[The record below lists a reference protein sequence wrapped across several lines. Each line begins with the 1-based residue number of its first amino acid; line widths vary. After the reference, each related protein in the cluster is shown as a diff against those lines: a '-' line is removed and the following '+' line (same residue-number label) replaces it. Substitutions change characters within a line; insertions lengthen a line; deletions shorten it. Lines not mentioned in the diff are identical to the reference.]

1 MTRFMER
8 FQIPLYLAAL
18 AVGALAGWWA
28 PCLGGLAA
36 PAVTPVLAALLYV
49 TFLGIPLR
57 RVGEGLR
64 DLRFM
69 ACLVIVNFAV
79 VPVIVFALIR
89 AFSIEGPMLIGVL
102 LVLLTPCIDYV
113 IVFAGLAG
121 GSSERLLATAPLLML
136 AQMLL
141 LPFYLLLF
149 VGPEL
154 VSAIEPGPFLEALIG
169 LIIVPLTLAALT
181 QWLSREQAAGKTVM
195 TVVQAM
201 MVPFMMATLAVVIAS
216 QIHAVGQEVTALL
229 AVVPLYVAFLV
240 VMVPLGMAC
249 ARVARLDSGS
259 TRAVI
264 FSGATRNSLVV
275 LPLALALPAPL
286 GLVPLVVVTQTMVEL
301 LGMVIYVK
309 AIPRLVAS
317 GPILRN

>member
-28 PCLGGLAA
+28 PGLGGLAA

-79 VPVIVFALIR
+79 VPVIVFALVR

-113 IVFAGLAG
+113 IVFSGLAG
-121 GSSERLLATAPLLML
+121 AANDRLLAASPVLLVL
-136 AQMLL
+136 QMLT
-141 LPFYLLLF
+141 LPLYLW
-149 VGPEL
+149 
-154 VSAIEPGPFLEALIG
+154 SFLAPDVAVAVHWG
-169 LIIVPLTLAALT
+169 TFA
-181 QWLSREQAAGKTVM
+181 QA
-195 TVVQAM
+195 
-201 MVPFMMATLAVVIAS
+201 LAVVIVIPLVAAAVTQWAAARSPVARRWGRLAGGAMVPLMMLTLATAVAS
-216 QIHAVGQEVTALL
+216 QIALVGSRAQALLPLVPVYVSFAALMTALGWAAGRL
-229 AVVPLYVAFLV
+229 AGL
-240 VMVPLGMAC
+240 
-249 ARVARLDSGS
+249 RVRER
-259 TRAVI
+259 RAVL
-264 FSGATRNSLVV
+264 FSGVTRNSLVV
-275 LPLALALPAPL
+275 LPLALAAPDGTVLAPL
-286 GLVPLVVVTQTMVEL
+286 AVLTQTLVELLVMLALVGLVP
-301 LGMVIYVK
+301 
-309 AIPRLVAS
+309 RLV
-317 GPILRN
+317 R

>member
-28 PCLGGLAA
+28 PGLGGLAA

-79 VPVIVFALIR
+79 VPVIVFALVR

-113 IVFAGLAG
+113 IVFSGLAG
-121 GSSERLLATAPLLML
+121 AANDRLLAASPVLLVL
-136 AQMLL
+136 QMLT
-141 LPFYLLLF
+141 LPLYLW
-149 VGPEL
+149 
-154 VSAIEPGPFLEALIG
+154 SFLAPDVAMAVHWG
-169 LIIVPLTLAALT
+169 TFA
-181 QWLSREQAAGKTVM
+181 QA
-195 TVVQAM
+195 
-201 MVPFMMATLAVVIAS
+201 LAVVIVIPLVAAAVTQWAAARSPVARRWGRLAGGAMVPLMMLTLATVVAS
-216 QIHAVGQEVTALL
+216 QIALVGSRAQALLPLVPVYVSFAALMTALGWAAGRL
-229 AVVPLYVAFLV
+229 AGL
-240 VMVPLGMAC
+240 
-249 ARVARLDSGS
+249 RVRER
-259 TRAVI
+259 RAVL
-264 FSGATRNSLVV
+264 FSGVTRNSLVV
-275 LPLALALPAPL
+275 LPLALEAPDGTVLAPL
-286 GLVPLVVVTQTMVEL
+286 AVLTQTLVELLVMLALVGLVP
-301 LGMVIYVK
+301 
-309 AIPRLVAS
+309 RLV
-317 GPILRN
+317 R

>member
-28 PCLGGLAA
+28 PGLGGLAA

-79 VPVIVFALIR
+79 VPVIVFALVR

-113 IVFAGLAG
+113 IVFSGLAG
-121 GSSERLLATAPLLML
+121 AANDRLLAASPVLLVL
-136 AQMLL
+136 QMLT
-141 LPFYLLLF
+141 LPLYLW
-149 VGPEL
+149 
-154 VSAIEPGPFLEALIG
+154 SFLAPDVAMAVHWG
-169 LIIVPLTLAALT
+169 TFA
-181 QWLSREQAAGKTVM
+181 QA
-195 TVVQAM
+195 
-201 MVPFMMATLAVVIAS
+201 LAVVIVIPLVAAAVTQWAAARSPVARRWGRLAGGAMVPLMMLTLATVVAS
-216 QIHAVGQEVTALL
+216 QIALVGSRAQALLPLVPVYVSFAALMTALGWAAGRL
-229 AVVPLYVAFLV
+229 AGL
-240 VMVPLGMAC
+240 
-249 ARVARLDSGS
+249 RVRER
-259 TRAVI
+259 RAVL
-264 FSGATRNSLVV
+264 FSGVTRNSLVV
-275 LPLALALPAPL
+275 LPLALAAPDGTVLAPL
-286 GLVPLVVVTQTMVEL
+286 AVLTQTFVELLVMLALVGLVP
-301 LGMVIYVK
+301 
-309 AIPRLVAS
+309 RLV
-317 GPILRN
+317 R

>member
-28 PCLGGLAA
+28 PGLGGLAA

-79 VPVIVFALIR
+79 VPVIVFALVR

-113 IVFAGLAG
+113 IVFSGLAG
-121 GSSERLLATAPLLML
+121 AANDRLLAASPVLLVL
-136 AQMLL
+136 QMLT
-141 LPFYLLLF
+141 LPLYLW
-149 VGPEL
+149 
-154 VSAIEPGPFLEALIG
+154 SFLASDVAVAVHWG
-169 LIIVPLTLAALT
+169 AFA
-181 QWLSREQAAGKTVM
+181 QA
-195 TVVQAM
+195 
-201 MVPFMMATLAVVIAS
+201 LAVVIVIPLVAAAVTQLAAARSPVARRWGRLAGGAMVPLMMLTLATVVAS
-216 QIHAVGQEVTALL
+216 QIALVGSRAQALLPLVPVYVSFAALMTALGWAAGRL
-229 AVVPLYVAFLV
+229 AGL
-240 VMVPLGMAC
+240 
-249 ARVARLDSGS
+249 RVRER
-259 TRAVI
+259 RAVL
-264 FSGATRNSLVV
+264 FSGVTRNSLVV
-275 LPLALALPAPL
+275 LPLALEAPDGTVLAPL
-286 GLVPLVVVTQTMVEL
+286 AVLTQTLVELLVMLALVGLVP
-301 LGMVIYVK
+301 
-309 AIPRLVAS
+309 RLV
-317 GPILRN
+317 R

>member
-113 IVFAGLAG
+113 IVFSGLAG
-121 GSSERLLATAPLLML
+121 AANDRLLAASPVLLVL
-136 AQMLL
+136 QMLT
-141 LPFYLLLF
+141 LPLYLW
-149 VGPEL
+149 
-154 VSAIEPGPFLEALIG
+154 SFLASDVAVAVHWG
-169 LIIVPLTLAALT
+169 TFA
-181 QWLSREQAAGKTVM
+181 QA
-195 TVVQAM
+195 
-201 MVPFMMATLAVVIAS
+201 LAVVIVIPLVAAAVTQWAAARSPVARRWGRLAGGAMVPLMMLTLATVVAS
-216 QIHAVGQEVTALL
+216 QIALVGSRAQALLPLVPVYVSFAALMTALGWAAGRL
-229 AVVPLYVAFLV
+229 AGL
-240 VMVPLGMAC
+240 
-249 ARVARLDSGS
+249 RVRER
-259 TRAVI
+259 RAVL
-264 FSGATRNSLVV
+264 FSGVTRNSLVV
-275 LPLALALPAPL
+275 LPLALAAPDGTVLAPL
-286 GLVPLVVVTQTMVEL
+286 AVLTQTLVELLVMLALVGLVP
-301 LGMVIYVK
+301 
-309 AIPRLVAS
+309 RLV
-317 GPILRN
+317 R

>member
-28 PCLGGLAA
+28 PGLGGLAA

-79 VPVIVFALIR
+79 VPVIVFALVR

-113 IVFAGLAG
+113 IVFSGLAG
-121 GSSERLLATAPLLML
+121 AANDRLLAASPVLLVL
-136 AQMLL
+136 QMLT
-141 LPFYLLLF
+141 LPLYLW
-149 VGPEL
+149 
-154 VSAIEPGPFLEALIG
+154 SFLSPDVAVAVHWG
-169 LIIVPLTLAALT
+169 TFA
-181 QWLSREQAAGKTVM
+181 QA
-195 TVVQAM
+195 
-201 MVPFMMATLAVVIAS
+201 LAVVIVIPLVAAAVTQWAAARSPVARRWGRLAGGAMVPLMMLTLATVVAS
-216 QIHAVGQEVTALL
+216 QIALVGSRAQALLPLVPVYVSFAALMTALGWAAGRL
-229 AVVPLYVAFLV
+229 AGL
-240 VMVPLGMAC
+240 
-249 ARVARLDSGS
+249 RVRER
-259 TRAVI
+259 RAVL
-264 FSGATRNSLVV
+264 FSGVTRNSLVV
-275 LPLALALPAPL
+275 LPLALAAPDGTVLAPL
-286 GLVPLVVVTQTMVEL
+286 AVLTQTLVELLVMLALVGLVP
-301 LGMVIYVK
+301 
-309 AIPRLVAS
+309 RLV
-317 GPILRN
+317 R

>member
-28 PCLGGLAA
+28 PGLGGLAA

-79 VPVIVFALIR
+79 VPVIVFALVR

-113 IVFAGLAG
+113 IVFSGLAG
-121 GSSERLLATAPLLML
+121 AANDRLLAASPVLLVL
-136 AQMLL
+136 QMLT
-141 LPFYLLLF
+141 LPLYLW
-149 VGPEL
+149 
-154 VSAIEPGPFLEALIG
+154 SFLAPDVAVAVHWG
-169 LIIVPLTLAALT
+169 TFA
-181 QWLSREQAAGKTVM
+181 QA
-195 TVVQAM
+195 
-201 MVPFMMATLAVVIAS
+201 LAVVIVIPLVAAAVTQWAAARSPVARRWGRLAGGAMVPLMMLTLATVVAS
-216 QIHAVGQEVTALL
+216 QIALVGSRAQALLPLVPVYVSFAALMTALGWAAGRL
-229 AVVPLYVAFLV
+229 AGL
-240 VMVPLGMAC
+240 
-249 ARVARLDSGS
+249 RVRER
-259 TRAVI
+259 RAVL
-264 FSGATRNSLVV
+264 FSGVTRNSLVV
-275 LPLALALPAPL
+275 LPLALAAPDGTVLAPL
-286 GLVPLVVVTQTMVEL
+286 AVLTQTLVELLVMLALVGLVP
-301 LGMVIYVK
+301 
-309 AIPRLVAS
+309 RLV
-317 GPILRN
+317 R

>member
-79 VPVIVFALIR
+79 VPVIVFALVR

-113 IVFAGLAG
+113 IVFSGLAG
-121 GSSERLLATAPLLML
+121 AANDRLLAASPVLLVL
-136 AQMLL
+136 QMLT
-141 LPFYLLLF
+141 LPLYLW
-149 VGPEL
+149 
-154 VSAIEPGPFLEALIG
+154 SFLAPDVAVAVHWG
-169 LIIVPLTLAALT
+169 TFA
-181 QWLSREQAAGKTVM
+181 QA
-195 TVVQAM
+195 
-201 MVPFMMATLAVVIAS
+201 LAVVIVIPLVAAAVTQLAAARSPMARRWGRLAGGAMVPLMMLTLATVVAS
-216 QIHAVGQEVTALL
+216 QIAIVGSRAQALLPLVPVYVSFAALMTALGWAAGRL
-229 AVVPLYVAFLV
+229 AGL
-240 VMVPLGMAC
+240 
-249 ARVARLDSGS
+249 RVRER
-259 TRAVI
+259 RAVL
-264 FSGATRNSLVV
+264 FSGVTRNSLVV
-275 LPLALALPAPL
+275 LPLALAAPDGTVLAPL
-286 GLVPLVVVTQTMVEL
+286 AVLTQTLVELLVMLALVGLVP
-301 LGMVIYVK
+301 
-309 AIPRLVAS
+309 RLV
-317 GPILRN
+317 R

>member
-28 PCLGGLAA
+28 PGLGGLAA

-79 VPVIVFALIR
+79 VPVIVFALVR

-113 IVFAGLAG
+113 IVFSGLAG
-121 GSSERLLATAPLLML
+121 AANDRLLAASPVLLVL
-136 AQMLL
+136 QMLT
-141 LPFYLLLF
+141 LPLYLW
-149 VGPEL
+149 
-154 VSAIEPGPFLEALIG
+154 SFLAPDVAVAVHWG
-169 LIIVPLTLAALT
+169 TFA
-181 QWLSREQAAGKTVM
+181 QA
-195 TVVQAM
+195 
-201 MVPFMMATLAVVIAS
+201 LAVVIVIPLVAAAVTQLAAARSPVARRWGRLAGGAMVPLMMLTLATVVAS
-216 QIHAVGQEVTALL
+216 QIALVGSRAQALLPLVPVYVSFAALMTALGWAAGRL
-229 AVVPLYVAFLV
+229 AGL
-240 VMVPLGMAC
+240 
-249 ARVARLDSGS
+249 RVRER
-259 TRAVI
+259 RAVL
-264 FSGATRNSLVV
+264 FSGVTRNSLVV
-275 LPLALALPAPL
+275 LPLALAAPDGTVLAPL
-286 GLVPLVVVTQTMVEL
+286 AVLTQTLVEL
-301 LGMVIYVK
+301 LVMLALVGLM
-309 AIPRLVAS
+309 PRLV
-317 GPILRN
+317 R

>member
-1 MTRFMER
+1 MER

-79 VPVIVFALIR
+79 VPVIVFALVR

-113 IVFAGLAG
+113 IVFSGLAG
-121 GSSERLLATAPLLML
+121 AANDRLLAASPVLLVL
-136 AQMLL
+136 QMLT
-141 LPFYLLLF
+141 LPLYLW
-149 VGPEL
+149 
-154 VSAIEPGPFLEALIG
+154 SFLAPDVAVAVHWG
-169 LIIVPLTLAALT
+169 TFA
-181 QWLSREQAAGKTVM
+181 QA
-195 TVVQAM
+195 
-201 MVPFMMATLAVVIAS
+201 LAVVIVIPLVAAAVTQWAAARSPVARRWGRLAGGAMVPLMMLTLATVVAS
-216 QIHAVGQEVTALL
+216 QIALVGSRAQALLPLVPVYVSFAALMTALGWAAGRL
-229 AVVPLYVAFLV
+229 AGL
-240 VMVPLGMAC
+240 
-249 ARVARLDSGS
+249 RVRER
-259 TRAVI
+259 RAVL
-264 FSGATRNSLVV
+264 FSGVTRNSLVV
-275 LPLALALPAPL
+275 LPLALAAPDGTVLAPL
-286 GLVPLVVVTQTMVEL
+286 AVLTQTLVELLVMLALVGLVP
-301 LGMVIYVK
+301 
-309 AIPRLVAS
+309 RLV
-317 GPILRN
+317 R

>member
-28 PCLGGLAA
+28 PGLGGLAA

-79 VPVIVFALIR
+79 VPVIVFALVR

-113 IVFAGLAG
+113 IVFSGLAG
-121 GSSERLLATAPLLML
+121 AANDRLLAASPVLLVL
-136 AQMLL
+136 QMLT
-141 LPFYLLLF
+141 LPLYLW
-149 VGPEL
+149 
-154 VSAIEPGPFLEALIG
+154 SFLAPDVAVAVHWG
-169 LIIVPLTLAALT
+169 TFA
-181 QWLSREQAAGKTVM
+181 QA
-195 TVVQAM
+195 
-201 MVPFMMATLAVVIAS
+201 LAVVIVIPLVAAAVTQLAATRFPVARRWGRLAGGAMVPLMMLTLATVVAS
-216 QIHAVGQEVTALL
+216 QIALVGSRAQALLPLVPVYVSFAALMTALGWAAGRL
-229 AVVPLYVAFLV
+229 AGL
-240 VMVPLGMAC
+240 
-249 ARVARLDSGS
+249 RVRER
-259 TRAVI
+259 RAVL
-264 FSGATRNSLVV
+264 FSGVTRNSLVV
-275 LPLALALPAPL
+275 LPLALAAPDGTVLAPL
-286 GLVPLVVVTQTMVEL
+286 AVLTQTFVELLVMLALVGLVP
-301 LGMVIYVK
+301 
-309 AIPRLVAS
+309 RLV
-317 GPILRN
+317 R

>member
-28 PCLGGLAA
+28 PGLGGLAA

-79 VPVIVFALIR
+79 VPVIVFALVR

-113 IVFAGLAG
+113 IVFSGLAG
-121 GSSERLLATAPLLML
+121 AANDRLLAASPVLLVL
-136 AQMLL
+136 QMLT
-141 LPFYLLLF
+141 LPLYLW
-149 VGPEL
+149 
-154 VSAIEPGPFLEALIG
+154 SFLAPDVAMAVHWG
-169 LIIVPLTLAALT
+169 TFA
-181 QWLSREQAAGKTVM
+181 QA
-195 TVVQAM
+195 
-201 MVPFMMATLAVVIAS
+201 LAVVIVIPLVAA
-216 QIHAVGQEVTALL
+216 AVTQWAAARSPVARRWGRL
-229 AVVPLYVAFLV
+229 AGGA
-240 VMVPLGMAC
+240 MVPLMMLTLATVAVSQSALVGSRAQALLPLVPVYVSFAALMTALGW
-249 ARVARLDSGS
+249 AAGRLAGLRVRER
-259 TRAVI
+259 RAVL
-264 FSGATRNSLVV
+264 FSGVTRNSLVV
-275 LPLALALPAPL
+275 LPLALVAPDGTGLAPL
-286 GLVPLVVVTQTMVEL
+286 AVLTQTLVELLVMLALVGLVP
-301 LGMVIYVK
+301 
-309 AIPRLVAS
+309 RLV
-317 GPILRN
+317 R

>member
-79 VPVIVFALIR
+79 VPVIVFALVR

-113 IVFAGLAG
+113 IVFSGLAG
-121 GSSERLLATAPLLML
+121 AANDRLLAASPVLLVL
-136 AQMLL
+136 QMLT
-141 LPFYLLLF
+141 LPLYLW
-149 VGPEL
+149 
-154 VSAIEPGPFLEALIG
+154 SFLAPDVAVAVHWG
-169 LIIVPLTLAALT
+169 TFA
-181 QWLSREQAAGKTVM
+181 QA
-195 TVVQAM
+195 
-201 MVPFMMATLAVVIAS
+201 LAVVIVIPLVAAAVTQWAAARSPVARRWGRLAGGAMVPLMMLTLATVVAS
-216 QIHAVGQEVTALL
+216 QIALVGSRAQALLPLVPVYVSFAALMTALGWAAGRL
-229 AVVPLYVAFLV
+229 AGL
-240 VMVPLGMAC
+240 
-249 ARVARLDSGS
+249 RVRER
-259 TRAVI
+259 RAVL
-264 FSGATRNSLVV
+264 FSGVTRNSLVV
-275 LPLALALPAPL
+275 LPLALAAPDGTVLAPL
-286 GLVPLVVVTQTMVEL
+286 AVLTQTLVELLVMLALVGLVP
-301 LGMVIYVK
+301 
-309 AIPRLVAS
+309 RLV
-317 GPILRN
+317 R

>member
-79 VPVIVFALIR
+79 VPVIVFALVR

-113 IVFAGLAG
+113 IVFSGLAG
-121 GSSERLLATAPLLML
+121 AANDRLLAASPVLLVL
-136 AQMLL
+136 QMLT
-141 LPFYLLLF
+141 LPLYLW
-149 VGPEL
+149 
-154 VSAIEPGPFLEALIG
+154 SFLAPDVAVAVHWG
-169 LIIVPLTLAALT
+169 TFA
-181 QWLSREQAAGKTVM
+181 QA
-195 TVVQAM
+195 
-201 MVPFMMATLAVVIAS
+201 LAVVIVIPLVAAAVTQLAAARSPVARRWGRLAGGAMVPLMMLTLATVVAS
-216 QIHAVGQEVTALL
+216 QIAIVGSRAQALLPLVPVYVSFAALMTALGWAAGRL
-229 AVVPLYVAFLV
+229 AGL
-240 VMVPLGMAC
+240 
-249 ARVARLDSGS
+249 RVRER
-259 TRAVI
+259 RAVL
-264 FSGATRNSLVV
+264 FSGVTRNSLVV
-275 LPLALALPAPL
+275 LPLALAAPDGTVLAPL
-286 GLVPLVVVTQTMVEL
+286 AVLTQTLVELLVMLALVGLVP
-301 LGMVIYVK
+301 
-309 AIPRLVAS
+309 RLV
-317 GPILRN
+317 R

>member
-28 PCLGGLAA
+28 PGLGGLAA

-113 IVFAGLAG
+113 IVFSGLAG
-121 GSSERLLATAPLLML
+121 AANDRLLAASPVLLVL
-136 AQMLL
+136 QMLT
-141 LPFYLLLF
+141 LPLYLWSFLASDVAVAVHWGTFAQALT
-149 VGPEL
+149 VVIVIPL
-154 VSAIEPGPFLEALIG
+154 VAAAVTQWAAARSPVARRWGRLAG
-169 LIIVPLTLAALT
+169 GAMVPLMMLTLA
-181 QWLSREQAAGKTVM
+181 
-195 TVVQAM
+195 TVV
-201 MVPFMMATLAVVIAS
+201 AS
-216 QIHAVGQEVTALL
+216 QIALVGSRAQALLPLVPVYVSFAALMTALGWAAGRL
-229 AVVPLYVAFLV
+229 AGL
-240 VMVPLGMAC
+240 
-249 ARVARLDSGS
+249 RVRER
-259 TRAVI
+259 RAVL
-264 FSGATRNSLVV
+264 FSGVTRNSLVV
-275 LPLALALPAPL
+275 LPLALAAPDGTVLAPL
-286 GLVPLVVVTQTMVEL
+286 AVLTQTLVELLVMLALVGLVP
-301 LGMVIYVK
+301 
-309 AIPRLVAS
+309 RLV
-317 GPILRN
+317 R

>member
-28 PCLGGLAA
+28 PGLGGLAA

-79 VPVIVFALIR
+79 VPVIVFALVR

-113 IVFAGLAG
+113 IVFSGLAG
-121 GSSERLLATAPLLML
+121 AANDRLLAASPVLLVL
-136 AQMLL
+136 QMLT
-141 LPFYLLLF
+141 LPLYLW
-149 VGPEL
+149 
-154 VSAIEPGPFLEALIG
+154 SFLAPDVAMAVHWG
-169 LIIVPLTLAALT
+169 AFA
-181 QWLSREQAAGKTVM
+181 QA
-195 TVVQAM
+195 
-201 MVPFMMATLAVVIAS
+201 LAVVIVIPLVAAAVTQWAAARSPVARRWGRLAGGAMVPLMMLTLATVVAS
-216 QIHAVGQEVTALL
+216 QIALVGSRAQALLPLVPVYVSFAALMTALGWAAGRL
-229 AVVPLYVAFLV
+229 AGL
-240 VMVPLGMAC
+240 
-249 ARVARLDSGS
+249 RVRER
-259 TRAVI
+259 RAVL
-264 FSGATRNSLVV
+264 FSGVTRNSLVV
-275 LPLALALPAPL
+275 LPLALAAPDGTVLAPL
-286 GLVPLVVVTQTMVEL
+286 AVLTQTLVELLVMLALVGLVP
-301 LGMVIYVK
+301 
-309 AIPRLVAS
+309 RLV
-317 GPILRN
+317 R

>member
-28 PCLGGLAA
+28 PGLGGLAA

-113 IVFAGLAG
+113 IVFSGLAG
-121 GSSERLLATAPLLML
+121 AANDRLLAASPVLLVL
-136 AQMLL
+136 QMLT
-141 LPFYLLLF
+141 LPLYLW
-149 VGPEL
+149 
-154 VSAIEPGPFLEALIG
+154 SFLASDVAVAVHWG
-169 LIIVPLTLAALT
+169 TFA
-181 QWLSREQAAGKTVM
+181 QA
-195 TVVQAM
+195 
-201 MVPFMMATLAVVIAS
+201 LAVVIVIPLVAAAVTQWAAARSPVARRWGRLAGGAMVPLMMLTLATVVAS
-216 QIHAVGQEVTALL
+216 QIALVGSRAQALLPLVPVYVSFAALMTALGWAAGRL
-229 AVVPLYVAFLV
+229 AGL
-240 VMVPLGMAC
+240 
-249 ARVARLDSGS
+249 RVRER
-259 TRAVI
+259 RAVL
-264 FSGATRNSLVV
+264 FSGVTRNSLVV
-275 LPLALALPAPL
+275 LPLALAAPDGTVLAPL
-286 GLVPLVVVTQTMVEL
+286 AVLTQTFVELLVMLALVGLVP
-301 LGMVIYVK
+301 
-309 AIPRLVAS
+309 RLV
-317 GPILRN
+317 R